1 MFQNDLKA
9 QVGLFSGAE
18 IKVVLHATESEDKI
32 LRPINE
38 VLSVP
43 PDRFTIECFE
53 GHWGNKLCL
62 MTATLS
68 SPEANTLAIKVV
80 SLLTV
85 IDISELANSFPKYMD
100 EKGSLIQEAGRTYD
114 IRLDKQRICRGKLS
128 LSTSDSIRIRFKP
141 VRRYKPVDSI
151 IQSYKRRLL
160 SLKE

>member
-32 LRPINE
+32 LTSINE

-62 MTATLS
+62 MTAALS

-85 IDISELANSFPKYMD
+85 IDKSELESSFPKYMD
-100 EKGSLIQEAGRTYD
+100 EKGSLY
-114 IRLDKQRICRGKLS
+114 IRLDKQRMCRGKLS
-128 LSTSDSIRIRFKP
+128 LSASDSIRIRFKP

-160 SLKE
+160 SLKG

>member
-1 MFQNDLKA
+1 MFQDDLNA

-32 LRPINE
+32 LRSINE
-38 VLSVP
+38 VLAVP
-43 PDRFTIECFE
+43 PDRFTIACFD
-53 GHWGNKLCL
+53 GHWGNKICL
-62 MTATLS
+62 MTAALS

-85 IDISELANSFPKYMD
+85 IDKSELESSFPKYMD
-100 EKGSLIQEAGRTYD
+100 EKGSLY
-114 IRLDKQRICRGKLS
+114 IRLDKQRMCRGKLS
-128 LSTSDSIRIRFKP
+128 LSASDSIRIRFKP

-160 SLKE
+160 SLKG

>member
-85 IDISELANSFPKYMD
+85 IDINELAYSFPKYID
-100 EKGSLIQEAGRTYD
+100 EKGSLY
-114 IRLDKQRICRGKLS
+114 IRC
-128 LSTSDSIRIRFKP
+128 
-141 VRRYKPVDSI
+141 
-151 IQSYKRRLL
+151 
-160 SLKE
+160 

>member
-32 LRPINE
+32 LTSINE

-62 MTATLS
+62 MTAALS

-85 IDISELANSFPKYMD
+85 IDKSELESSFPKYMD
-100 EKGSLIQEAGRTYD
+100 EKGSLY

-128 LSTSDSIRIRFKP
+128 LSASDSIRIRFKP

>member
-32 LRPINE
+32 LRSINE

-100 EKGSLIQEAGRTYD
+100 EKGSLY

-128 LSTSDSIRIRFKP
+128 LSASDSIRIRFKP
-141 VRRYKPVDSI
+141 VRRYQPVDSI

>member
-1 MFQNDLKA
+1 MFQDDLNA

-32 LRPINE
+32 LTSINE

-62 MTATLS
+62 MTAALS

-85 IDISELANSFPKYMD
+85 IDKSELESSFPKYMD
-100 EKGSLIQEAGRTYD
+100 EKGSLY
-114 IRLDKQRICRGKLS
+114 IRLDKQRMCRGKLS
-128 LSTSDSIRIRFKP
+128 LSASDSIRIRFKP

-160 SLKE
+160 SLKG

>member
-1 MFQNDLKA
+1 MFQDDLKA

-32 LRPINE
+32 LRSINE

-43 PDRFTIECFE
+43 PDRFTIACFD
-53 GHWGNKLCL
+53 GHWGNKICL

-85 IDISELANSFPKYMD
+85 IDRSELENSFPKYMD
-100 EKGSLIQEAGRTYD
+100 EKGSLY
-114 IRLDKQRICRGKLS
+114 IRLDKQRMCRGKLS

-160 SLKE
+160 SLKG

>member
-1 MFQNDLKA
+1 LSIFQNDLKA

-32 LRPINE
+32 LRSINE

-85 IDISELANSFPKYMD
+85 IDISELANSFSKYMD
-100 EKGSLIQEAGRTYD
+100 EKGSLY

-128 LSTSDSIRIRFKP
+128 LSASDSIRIRFKP

-151 IQSYKRRLL
+151 IQIYKRRLL